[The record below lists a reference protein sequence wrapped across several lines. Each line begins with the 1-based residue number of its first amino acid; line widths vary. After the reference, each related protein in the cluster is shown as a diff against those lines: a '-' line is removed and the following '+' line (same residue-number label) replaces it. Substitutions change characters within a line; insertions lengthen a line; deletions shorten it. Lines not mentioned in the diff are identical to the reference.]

1 MEGRI
6 TYEPITELFPHE
18 VFVFGS
24 NLAGRHGRGAAKAA
38 MDNFGAV
45 YGIGFGPQGQSYA
58 IPTKDSWLE
67 VLSLEEIKAYVF
79 VFIQYAKQNPDQ
91 IFKVTKI
98 GCGLAG
104 YDPEDIA
111 PLFEKAMAV
120 ENIHLPEEF
129 WKVLNQ

>member
-1 MEGRI
+1 MIHRI
-6 TYEPITELFPHE
+6 TLENIQALDSNQ

-38 MDNFGAV
+38 MDNFGAI

-58 IPTKDSWLE
+58 IPTKDSWLDI
-67 VLSLEEIKAYVF
+67 LPIEEIKAYVF
-79 VFIQYAKQNPDQ
+79 VFIQYAKQNPEQ

-104 YDPEDIA
+104 YGPDDIA
-111 PLFEKAMAV
+111 PLFEKAKTV

-129 WKVLNQ
+129 WEVLNH